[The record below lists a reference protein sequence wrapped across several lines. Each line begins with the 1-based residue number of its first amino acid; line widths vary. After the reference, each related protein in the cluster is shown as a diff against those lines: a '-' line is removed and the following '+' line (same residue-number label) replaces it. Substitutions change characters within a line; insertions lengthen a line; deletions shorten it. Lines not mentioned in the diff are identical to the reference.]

1 MFCAPSVIKRLI
13 RCLLHRNN
21 SMAKHG
27 SDLPCASSAKKKYDA
42 KYKPEWATDL
52 QFIII
57 CHSDKGPTFAYCK
70 VCNTYINVAHGGKSN
85 TVRHASSASH
95 STLQKAT
102 SSPTATPTASVCSRC
117 VKRSTLTLGHSSAMT
132 PCMCCCHAKSTQTIL
147 AIPLCQR
154 RIFSSWL
161 RLRHGIM

>member
-1 MFCAPSVIKRLI
+1 
-13 RCLLHRNN
+13 
-21 SMAKHG
+21 MAKHG
-27 SDLPCASSAKKKYDA
+27 SDSPCASSAKKKYTA
-42 KYKPEWATDL
+42 KYKPEWAIDL

-57 CHSDKGPTFAYCK
+57 YHSDKGPTFAYCK
-70 VCNTYINVAHGGKSN
+70 VCTTYINIAHGGKSDI
-85 TVRHASSASH
+85 VRHASSASH

-117 VKRSTLTLGHSSAMT
+117 VESSTLTLGRSSATT
-132 PCMCCCHAKSTQTIL
+132 PCVRCCHAKSTQTIL

-154 RIFSSWL
+154 RIFSSRP